1 MLWEAKTVIE
11 EMVVLPKWF
20 AERISGSAAEMV
32 ADFPGLSGSRQRSFF
47 VPTLK
52 QTLVTFYF

>member
-1 MLWEAKTVIE
+1 M
-11 EMVVLPKWF
+11 VLPKWF
-20 AERISGSAAEMV
+20 AERISGSAAETV